1 MLDPVDAHMRDDGP
15 PVRFRGPK
23 GFQTGIMSPEPA
35 VRIKPGLFGCDAPL
49 AQSTRRDI
57 LELAVAAMVQS
68 EIVGAADR
76 KKMFVKGDMAF
87 RRTQGFISDE
97 QQYEHQSLMSISSAV
112 LCLKKHNNR
121 YKPSHTTV
129 HTK

>member
-1 MLDPVDAHMRDDGP
+1 MGFRGVLFRSHDPFADEIGPIDACAHFLMLDPVDAHMRDDGP

-49 AQSTRRDI
+49 AQSTRRDL

-68 EIVGAADR
+68 EIVGASDR
-76 KKMFVKGDMAF
+76 KTIFATGDM
-87 RRTQGFISDE
+87 
-97 QQYEHQSLMSISSAV
+97 
-112 LCLKKHNNR
+112 
-121 YKPSHTTV
+121 
-129 HTK
+129 

>member
-35 VRIKPGLFGCDAPL
+35 VRIEPGLFGCDAPL

-57 LELAVAAMVQS
+57 LEFAVAAMVQS

-76 KKMFVKGDMAF
+76 MRMFAKGAMEF
-87 RRTQGFISDE
+87 LCTQGFVTGRAA
-97 QQYEHQSLMSISSAV
+97 QSPMW
-112 LCLKKHNNR
+112 
-121 YKPSHTTV
+121 
-129 HTK
+129 